1 MASKLA
7 FVSALARFFPLFA
20 DFVRP
25 HRLGHERRGDGGYAY
40 ETPSLVRVLD
50 EFADDQRRKKS
61 RRLNPMAR
69 GSERSMR
76 LIVGL
81 PEGLSTSARC
91 AVI

>member
-7 FVSALARFFPLFA
+7 FVCAVARFFPLFA
-20 DFVRP
+20 DFVCP

-40 ETPSLVRVLD
+40 ETPSLVRVFD

-76 LIVGL
+76 LMVGL
-81 PEGLSTSARC
+81 PEGFGACIRC
-91 AVI
+91 AVL